1 MLQRSGKQN
10 QINFL
15 ESISSSNSKKDEIRK
30 ETEDE
35 SVRRVAEEQ
44 KSKKLNNSDNGL
56 KNSKSIMSTGYNE
69 ESVLIN
75 SQKHIGCETSNSIF
89 GETTESK
96 MAKKSEELNDN
107 FVTLNVALK
116 QKIADKRTKNL
127 NKKQVQTA
135 SSTKVVFS
143 KNDKETHD
151 FGKISTNMSIFDTN
165 PFEKVP
171 EKTEGEKLAENKIKT
186 EKISSQKDQRP
197 LKSQSLVS
205 DMFDRLNNK
214 E

>member
-15 ESISSSNSKKDEIRK
+15 ESISSIPKKDEIRK

-35 SVRRVAEEQ
+35 SIRRIAEEQ

-56 KNSKSIMSTGYNE
+56 KNPKSIMSTGYSE
-69 ESVLIN
+69 ESALIN

-96 MAKKSEELNDN
+96 MEKKSKGKDDD
-107 FVTLNVALK
+107 FVTLDMVLK
-116 QKIADKRTKNL
+116 QKIANKRTKGL
-127 NKKQVQTA
+127 DKKQVQTA
-135 SSTKVVFS
+135 SSTQVVFS
-143 KNDKETHD
+143 KKDKETHD
-151 FGKISTNMSIFDTN
+151 FGKVSTNMSIFDTN
-165 PFEKVP
+165 PFENIP
-171 EKTEGEKLAENKIKT
+171 EKTDGEKLAENKVKK
-186 EKISSQKDQRP
+186 EKISSQEDQRP
-197 LKSQSLVS
+197 LKAKNLVN